1 MCSLSKAVLG
11 SVEGVF
17 SLVSQD
23 DVVGVMSVEVL
34 SVVSIMM
41 IGSGFVV
48 SIGVVRVWV
57 VVVGLCGVLVI
68 VVSEGFVFGE
78 VLLSVVRWLPGVV
91 VHSGG
96 VVRVSVVLV
105 VRGVHV
111 VSIGGSVVV
120 VSVVVTFPVRNRL
133 VVGKSFS
140 VVGKS
145 FSVVGKSVGGDSVC
159 HLSTNK
165 DLGESKTDGVAELV
179 VVLVVP
185 LGHSVHHFVVHILS
199 VDNQVV
205 LNVENE
211 VPGVL
216 EGLGHGAEFVQ
227 VSADG
232 GLALFELLGHVVDNV
247 SEVFNGVQDRVEGGD
262 LELVDDAAN
271 ALPSVLGISEAL
283 NAVGNFSLDGSSEET
298 FEDLAHAE
306 ESEVHVG

>member
-133 VVGKSFS
+133 